1 MILNIIFVICL
12 YPILPVLYF
21 VMRMNSKPKKN
32 VLIGVTLPTE
42 FLEDEEVTKLCNR
55 FKKNLKKI
63 MIIYAF
69 IPIIF
74 FFMSYM
80 SIALTMW
87 MLWMFGAI
95 FGTSWPYIK
104 YNKKLSLLKA
114 EKQWKIKNGNKT
126 VEDIRTEVENIKT
139 INKPLFILTVVIS
152 CIPGV
157 YELMQSPGTKHF
169 LPNVILTVLIGFIT
183 LICFIVGI
191 LMDRQKAEVISLNSD
206 INANFNKEKK
216 RIWSKCWID
225 MAWIN
230 TAYTIAIWAFIEN
243 FFSSGMVFML
253 ISMVYTILIMWICIR
268 AGLNIRKIQQ
278 KIVGKELDQVLCD
291 DDSNWIYGMIY
302 YNPNDKHTMVGKRL
316 GIGTTVNMA
325 TAAGKWFIGLA
336 VLSIL
341 IIPVMCIW
349 LMFEEFTPISLK
361 FSNNQIVA
369 EHLKVEY
376 AINIDDITEIK
387 LISQLPNANKIM
399 GTGMDNLDKGSFSVN
414 GYGDCDLC
422 LNPQNKAFIIVKTVD
437 NTYFLSDE
445 DNAVTQKVY
454 EEVEKNK

>member
-87 MLWMFGAI
+87 MIWMLAVI
-95 FGTSWPYIK
+95 FVTSWSYIK
-104 YNKKLSLLKA
+104 YNKKLNLLKA
-114 EKQWKIKNGNKT
+114 EKQWKINNVNKT
-126 VEDIRTEVENIKT
+126 FVDIKT
-139 INKPLFILTVVIS
+139 VQENVGIINRLLFIPAIIIS
-152 CIPGV
+152 AIPIV
-157 YELMQSPGTKHF
+157 YELMQPISTKHY
-169 LPNVILTVLIGFIT
+169 LTNVIITISIGFIT
-183 LICFIVGI
+183 LLCFVIGI
-191 LMDRQKAEVISLNSD
+191 LMDRQKSEVISLSSN
-206 INANFNKEKK
+206 INANFNRAKK
-216 RIWSKCWID
+216 RIWSKCWIY
-225 MAWIN
+225 MVWTN
-230 TAYTIAIWAFIEN
+230 TVYTIAIWAYIEN
-243 FFSSGMVFML
+243 IFSSVMIIML
-253 ISMVYTILIMWICIR
+253 ISMIYTILIICICIR
-268 AGLNIRKIQQ
+268 ACLNIRKMQQ
-278 KIVGKELDQVLCD
+278 KIVSEDFEEVLCD

-302 YNPNDKHTMVGKRL
+302 YNPNDKHTMVDKRV
-316 GIGTTVNMA
+316 GMGATVNMA
-325 TAAGKWFIGLA
+325 TPAGKWFIGLA
-336 VLSIL
+336 VFSIL

-349 LMFEEFTPISLK
+349 LMFEEFTPIRLE

-376 AINIDDITEIK
+376 AIDIDDIKEIK
-387 LISQLPNANKIM
+387 IITQLPDTKKLI
-399 GTGMDNLDKGSFSVN
+399 GTGMDKLEKGSFTVN

-422 LNPQNKAFIIVKTVD
+422 LNPQNNVFIVVTTSD
-437 NTYFLSDE
+437 NTYLLSDE
-445 DNAVTQKVY
+445 DNVVTQKVY
-454 EEVEKNK
+454 AEVEKNK

>member
-1 MILNIIFVICL
+1 M
-12 YPILPVLYF
+12 
-21 VMRMNSKPKKN
+21 
-32 VLIGVTLPTE
+32 
-42 FLEDEEVTKLCNR
+42 
-55 FKKNLKKI
+55 
-63 MIIYAF
+63 
-69 IPIIF
+69 
-74 FFMSYM
+74 
-80 SIALTMW
+80 
-87 MLWMFGAI
+87 
-95 FGTSWPYIK
+95 
-104 YNKKLSLLKA
+104 
-114 EKQWKIKNGNKT
+114 
-126 VEDIRTEVENIKT
+126 
-139 INKPLFILTVVIS
+139 
-152 CIPGV
+152 
-157 YELMQSPGTKHF
+157 
-169 LPNVILTVLIGFIT
+169 
-183 LICFIVGI
+183 
-191 LMDRQKAEVISLNSD
+191 
-206 INANFNKEKK
+206 
-216 RIWSKCWID
+216 
-225 MAWIN
+225 
-230 TAYTIAIWAFIEN
+230 
-243 FFSSGMVFML
+243 
-253 ISMVYTILIMWICIR
+253 
-268 AGLNIRKIQQ
+268 QQ
-278 KIVGKELDQVLCD
+278 KIVGEDFEQVLCD

-302 YNPNDKHTMVGKRL
+302 YNPDDKHTMVGKRL